1 MKEAFGFIETVGKIA
16 AIEAMDTAVKA
27 ADVTLAG
34 LENSRGS
41 GRMTVKVTGE
51 ISAVKAA
58 VEAAI
63 ASVQGIGGAVYAHKV
78 IASPSEELEK
88 MLADT
93 MGKRDETSW
102 YAGDRTG
109 TKDAEEAETV
119 LEKSVQSEP
128 AALEPQSTEEVAAE
142 KKPTCNLCLDPQ
154 CPRVR
159 GEARVKCIHY
169 SELVKK

>member
-1 MKEAFGFIETVGKIA
+1 MKEAFGFIETVGKVA
-16 AIEAMDTAVKA
+16 AVEAMDTAAKA

-63 ASVQGIGGAVYAHKV
+63 AAVQGMGGAVYAHKV

-88 MLADT
+88 MLAGT

-102 YAGDRTG
+102 YAGDDEEPQ
-109 TKDAEEAETV
+109 DADEEETAKV
-119 LEKSVQSEP
+119 EP
-128 AALEPQSTEEVAAE
+128 AAPEPQLTEEAAPAE
-142 KKPTCNLCLDPQ
+142 KRATCNLCSDPQ

-169 SELVKK
+169 SELIKK